1 LRAWARGGLWC
12 LQVAV
17 ELLIGH
23 QQWLWRSDFSDV
35 ALGWT
40 RHVFTG
46 QRLVA
51 VDLAAAVQA
60 LWAGVLP
67 CSSGERQILLIAA
80 SIAEGIPIDLRVAL
94 ESLDVD
100 DVGLVVQAITA
111 GHSGAGDTA
120 ARIAR

>member
-1 LRAWARGGLWC
+1 
-12 LQVAV
+12 LQVGV

-23 QQWLWRSDFSDV
+23 RLWLWRSDFGGV

-46 QRLVA
+46 QRLVT
-51 VDLAAAVQA
+51 VDFAAAVEA
-60 LWAGVLP
+60 LQVGALP

-80 SIAEGIPIDLRVAL
+80 SIAEGIPIDLRAVL

-111 GHSGAGDTA
+111 GHGGVGDTA